1 MTYFCSFY
9 RPFDAYKEEMARD
22 GWTPEMFRRDNIGNL
37 LATTKRCLPCFF
49 SSSSLNGRKRKAAP
63 VKSSSL
69 EKEKEGEKDND
80 DDDGFSSM
88 PLNAN
93 AVVFNFSFTDDDEY
107 FECARS
113 GTGGASL
120 EDFERV
126 RVINVLNEAEKDDLE
141 TRLFERGVPLRV
153 LHSANDESVFEE
165 PRRKGR

>member
-1 MTYFCSFY
+1 MLTYY
-9 RPFDAYKEEMARD
+9 RPFDAFKEEMARD

-49 SSSSLNGRKRKAAP
+49 SSSSSSNGRKRKAAP

-69 EKEKEGEKDND
+69 EKGKEEEKND
-80 DDDGFSSM
+80 DDDEFSSTM
-88 PLNAN
+88 PLKAN

-113 GTGGASL
+113 ATGGASL

>member
-1 MTYFCSFY
+1 
-9 RPFDAYKEEMARD
+9 
-22 GWTPEMFRRDNIGNL
+22 MFRRDNIGNL
-37 LATTKRCLPCFF
+37 LATTKRCLPCF
-49 SSSSLNGRKRKAAP
+49 SSSSSSSNGRKRKAASA
-63 VKSSSL
+63 KASSSL
-69 EKEKEGEKDND
+69 EKEKECEKKNED
-80 DDDGFSSM
+80 DEDDEFSSTM
-88 PLNAN
+88 PLKAN
-93 AVVFNFSFTDDDEY
+93 AVVFNFSFTDDNEY

-113 GTGGASL
+113 ATGGASL

>member
-1 MTYFCSFY
+1 
-9 RPFDAYKEEMARD
+9 MAKD
-22 GWTPEMFRRDNIGNL
+22 GWTPEMFRSDNIGNL
-37 LATTKRCLPCFF
+37 LATTKRCLPCF
-49 SSSSLNGRKRKAAP
+49 SSSSDSSNGRKRKAPP

-69 EKEKEGEKDND
+69 EKEKEGEKED
-80 DDDGFSSM
+80 DDDDEEDDFSSTM
-88 PLNAN
+88 PLKAN

-113 GTGGASL
+113 ATGGASL

>member
-1 MTYFCSFY
+1 
-9 RPFDAYKEEMARD
+9 MARD

-37 LATTKRCLPCFF
+37 LATTKRCLPCF
-49 SSSSLNGRKRKAAP
+49 SSSSSSSNGRKRKAASA
-63 VKSSSL
+63 KASSSL
-69 EKEKEGEKDND
+69 EKEKEGKNKNED
-80 DDDGFSSM
+80 DEGDEFSSTM
-88 PLNAN
+88 PLKAN

-113 GTGGASL
+113 ATGGASL

-153 LHSANDESVFEE
+153 LHNANDESVFEE
-165 PRRKGR
+165 PRRRMGR

>member
-1 MTYFCSFY
+1 
-9 RPFDAYKEEMARD
+9 MARD

-37 LATTKRCLPCFF
+37 LATTKRCLPCF
-49 SSSSLNGRKRKAAP
+49 SSSSSSSNGRKRKAAAA
-63 VKSSSL
+63 KASSSL
-69 EKEKEGEKDND
+69 EKEKEGKNKNED
-80 DDDGFSSM
+80 DEDDEFSSTM
-88 PLNAN
+88 PLKAN

-113 GTGGASL
+113 ATGGASL

-153 LHSANDESVFEE
+153 LHNANDESVFEE
-165 PRRKGR
+165 PRRRMGR

>member
-1 MTYFCSFY
+1 
-9 RPFDAYKEEMARD
+9 MARD

-37 LATTKRCLPCFF
+37 LATTKRCLPCF
-49 SSSSLNGRKRKAAP
+49 SSSSSSSNGRKRKAASA
-63 VKSSSL
+63 KASSSL
-69 EKEKEGEKDND
+69 EKEKEGKNKNED
-80 DDDGFSSM
+80 DEDDEFSSTM
-88 PLNAN
+88 PLKAN

-113 GTGGASL
+113 ATGGASL

-153 LHSANDESVFEE
+153 LHNANDESVFEE
-165 PRRKGR
+165 PRRRMGR

>member
-1 MTYFCSFY
+1 
-9 RPFDAYKEEMARD
+9 
-22 GWTPEMFRRDNIGNL
+22 MFRRDNIGNL

-49 SSSSLNGRKRKAAP
+49 SSSSSSNGRKRKAAP

-69 EKEKEGEKDND
+69 EKEKEGENKNEDEDED
-80 DDDGFSSM
+80 DEFSSTM
-88 PLNAN
+88 PLKAN

-113 GTGGASL
+113 ATGGASL

-153 LHSANDESVFEE
+153 LHNANDESVFEE
-165 PRRKGR
+165 PRRRMGR

>member
-1 MTYFCSFY
+1 
-9 RPFDAYKEEMARD
+9 
-22 GWTPEMFRRDNIGNL
+22 MFRRDNIGNL
-37 LATTKRCLPCFF
+37 LATTKRCLPCF
-49 SSSSLNGRKRKAAP
+49 SSSSNGRKRKAPP
-63 VKSSSL
+63 VKPSSL
-69 EKEKEGEKDND
+69 EKEKEGEKDD
-80 DDDGFSSM
+80 DDDDDEDFSSM
-88 PLNAN
+88 PLKAN

-113 GTGGASL
+113 ATGGASL